1 MNEMGFGR
9 PRSSCPDDG
18 KYLGANSF
26 TFYRGNPDP
35 AIQRAVRQALECAGF
50 SKKAIEELPDPLTV
64 WPERRDDD
72 GKRDAARALIE
83 AYADALFG
91 HAPVKA
97 PLATRLKS
105 WLKALA
111 AADRAAT
118 PGLPEISDEAEP
130 TDPWGPCPGRRPA
143 DTVEGP
149 GEAETTEPAD
159 VEIPKSGRGRGLRA
173 VGAQIVD
180 LRRTR
185 KGGVDGRATTAGG

>member
-83 AYADALFG
+83 AYADALFE

-105 WLKALA
+105 WLKSLA
-111 AADRAAT
+111 AADVAQQ
-118 PGLPEISDEAEP
+118 LPAVGVVPPEEQP
-130 TDPWGPCPGRRPA
+130 

-185 KGGVDGRATTAGG
+185 KGAGADGRATTAGG